1 MIGGITWNHHV
12 SKPMVTDQVFFPTGG
27 KNHQSQRWLTDRLA
41 HQSGPVSPH
50 DGWITTSATQCPS
63 GWKYLLKGGKIPGW
77 IIKISTKVAHT
88 EHTKWPKP
96 GHHLH
101 AAPDL
106 GPLSSSCPM
115 QPCSWANG
123 GAGWARCYRWYL
135 PHDFQVPDSW
145 IYWRVAAWCHIFA
158 EDML

>member
-1 MIGGITWNHHV
+1 
-12 SKPMVTDQVFFPTGG
+12 MVTDQVFFPTGG
-27 KNHQSQRWLTDRLA
+27 ITISPSDDLRIVPPH

-50 DGWITTSATQCPS
+50 GGWITTSATQCPS
-63 GWKYLLKGGKIPGW
+63 GLHLLKVGKIPGW